1 MFSQIHAFDTCNQ
14 KLTSSFLDLWCQE
27 NNVSCMQLHY
37 IYSALIFIIHFL
49 YIESLS
55 LMDRM
60 KIKVPN
66 NEVEKES

>member
-1 MFSQIHAFDTCNQ
+1 
-14 KLTSSFLDLWCQE
+14 
-27 NNVSCMQLHY
+27 MQLHF
-37 IYSALIFIIHFL
+37 IYSALILIIHFL

-66 NEVEKES
+66 NEVEKESRPLRLNLLDEN

>member
-1 MFSQIHAFDTCNQ
+1 MICGV
-14 KLTSSFLDLWCQE
+14 QE
-27 NNVSCMQLHY
+27 NNVSCMQLHC

-66 NEVEKES
+66 NEVEKESRPLRLNLLDEN